1 MIKLKNISKSYG
13 SQKIL
18 DNISLDVKKGEFISI
33 IGPSGAG
40 KTTLLNII
48 GTIEDFSA
56 SEKTEFTINDIDIQN
71 LTDNEISEFR
81 NKNIGFIFQFHQLL
95 PELNLEENIFLPSL
109 IGKYSKSE
117 YLKKVK
123 DLAKL
128 LGIEKLLK
136 KYPDSI
142 SGGERQRV
150 AVARSLINGPKI
162 LLADEP
168 TGNLDSKNEQI
179 IMDLFK
185 KLNKELGLTIIL
197 VTHNNDF
204 AKISNKCFTLKDGKW
219 S

>member
-1 MIKLKNISKSYG
+1 MIKLKNISKFYG

-56 SEKTEFTINDIDIQN
+56 SDKTELTLNDIDIHN
-71 LTDNEISEFR
+71 LNDNEISEFR

-117 YLKKVK
+117 YLKKLK

>member
-1 MIKLKNISKSYG
+1 MIKLNNISKSYG

-18 DNISLDVKKGEFISI
+18 DNISLDVKKGDFISI

-48 GTIEDFSA
+48 GTIEEFSA
-56 SEKTEFTINDIDIQN
+56 SDKTELTLSDIDIHN
-71 LTDNEISEFR
+71 LNDNEISEFR

-117 YLKKVK
+117 YLKKLK

>member
-1 MIKLKNISKSYG
+1 MIKLNNISKSYG

-18 DNISLDVKKGEFISI
+18 DNISLDVKKGDFISI

-48 GTIEDFSA
+48 GTIEEFSA
-56 SEKTEFTINDIDIQN
+56 SDKTELTLSDIYIHN
-71 LTDNEISEFR
+71 LNDNEISEFR

-128 LGIEKLLK
+128 LRIEKLLK
-136 KYPDSI
+136 KYPDTI

-197 VTHNNDF
+197 VTHNKDF
-204 AKISNKCFTLKDGKW
+204 AKISNKCYTLKDGKW

>member
-13 SQKIL
+13 VQKIL
-18 DNISLDVKKGEFISI
+18 DNISLDVKQGEFISI

-56 SEKTEFTINDIDIQN
+56 SKKTELTLNDIDIQN

-168 TGNLDSKNEQI
+168 TGNLDSKNEKI

-197 VTHNNDF
+197 VTHNKDF
-204 AKISNKCFTLKDGKW
+204 AKISNKCYTLKDGKW